1 MPSVLSVVYFVFI
14 VLYYFEMQK
23 QTRAQVERDMLAA
36 QLHGAHSQLKS
47 LRRMQEAAAA
57 YRHDMRHHI
66 AMLQGMA
73 SEGQMEKIKNYLR
86 AVRSDIE
93 AITPIRFCENETVN
107 LVLSTFYNKAIQM
120 GVSMKV
126 EARLPGFIPVSD
138 TELCSLLSNGLENA
152 VLAAAACPEPER
164 RTVSVR
170 TVIHRNNLL
179 IFIENSYEGQIAMK
193 DGLPQTSHAGHGY
206 GVRSIAAPKY
216 FSEVNNNVSRN
227 LYRWKD

>member
-14 VLYYFEMQK
+14 VC
-23 QTRAQVERDMLAA
+23 TT
-36 QLHGAHSQLKS
+36 LKCKTDPGPGGTGHAGRPTPARIRS
-47 LRRMQEAAAA
+47 LNPCAGCRKPPRLIG
-57 YRHDMRHHI
+57 DMRHHI

-93 AITPIRFCENETVN
+93 AITPVRFCENETVN

-179 IFIENSYEGQIAMK
+179 IFIKTHMK
-193 DGLPQTSHAGHGY
+193 G
-206 GVRSIAAPKY
+206 K
-216 FSEVNNNVSRN
+216 
-227 LYRWKD
+227 